1 MSTAL
6 TAVRPYVLPD
16 VANCPMPIVDQA
28 IVRAAIRFCAETG
41 VWRYTH
47 ATQAVV
53 EEATTAYSFAPPT
66 GAKVERVLAAW
77 LDGQPLTVKN
87 ATDMLGVADWT
98 TETGT
103 PTCLVVLSDS
113 QFRVY
118 PLGDGD
124 VDMEVTVKPAR
135 SATTIDDNV
144 FETHVEA
151 IASGALE
158 ILLAKPGKPW
168 SSPELAA
175 YHKGKFEDAIA
186 DAEIHEFRHAPIR
199 TARPPL

>member
-1 MSTAL
+1 MSIDL
-6 TAVRPYVLPD
+6 TGVRPYVLPD

-41 VWRYTH
+41 VWRYTP
-47 ATQAVV
+47 ATQPVV
-53 EEATTAYSFAPPT
+53 EDTTTYIFVPPA

-77 LDGQPLTVKN
+77 LDGVPLTVKN
-87 ATDMLGVADWT
+87 ATDMLGMQDWQ

-103 PTCLVVLSDS
+103 PEYLVVLSDS

-118 PLGDGD
+118 PLGAGD
-124 VDMEVTVKPAR
+124 VDMEVTLKPSRA
-135 SATTIDDNV
+135 ATTIDDNV

-168 SSPELAA
+168 SSPDHAA
-175 YHKGKFEDAIA
+175 YHKGKFDNAIA

>member
-1 MSTAL
+1 MSAAL
-6 TAVRPYVLPD
+6 TTVRPYVQPH
-16 VANCPMPIVDQA
+16 VAGCPVPLIDQA
-28 IVRAAIRFCAETG
+28 ILRAAIRFCMETG
-41 VWRYTH
+41 VWRHTH
-47 ATQAVV
+47 ATQAVI
-53 EEATTAYSFAPPT
+53 EATVAYSFVPPA

-77 LDGQPLTVKN
+77 LDGVPLPVKN

-124 VDMEVTVKPAR
+124 VDMEVTVKPSRA
-135 SATTIDDNV
+135 ATTIDDNV
-144 FETHVEA
+144 LETHIEA
-151 IASGALE
+151 IADGALE
-158 ILLAKPGKPW
+158 ILAAYPGKPW
-168 SSPELAA
+168 TSPDVVRHHGGLFSTAID
-175 YHKGKFEDAIA
+175 DATIR
-186 DAEIHEFRHAPIR
+186 EFRNAAIR

>member
-1 MSTAL
+1 MSAAL
-6 TAVRPYVLPD
+6 TGVRPYVLPD

-28 IVRAAIRFCAETG
+28 IVRAAIRFCAKTG

-53 EEATTAYSFAPPT
+53 EATVAYSFAPPA

-87 ATDMLGVADWT
+87 ATDLLGVADWT

-103 PTCLVVLSDS
+103 PKYLVVLSDS

-118 PLGDGD
+118 PLGAGD
-124 VDMEVTVKPAR
+124 VDMEVTLKPAR
-135 SATTIDDNV
+135 AATTIDDNV

-168 SSPELAA
+168 SKPEHAA
-175 YHKGKFEDAIA
+175 HHKGKFEEAIA
-186 DAEIHEFRHAPIR
+186 DAEIHEYRHAPIR